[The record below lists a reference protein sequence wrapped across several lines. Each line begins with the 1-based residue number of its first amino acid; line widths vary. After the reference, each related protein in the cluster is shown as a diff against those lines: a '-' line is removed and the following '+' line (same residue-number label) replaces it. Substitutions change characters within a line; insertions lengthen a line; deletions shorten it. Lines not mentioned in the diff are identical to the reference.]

1 MTTVGA
7 LSFDSAHAAMQ
18 GAGLDVAFGPFVV
31 RLRIREPALARL
43 IHDLYADYPAP
54 DRETV
59 IPFCEVA
66 VTGTRFWRSFARRG
80 FVIHADGLLHGSSL
94 DLPLALP
101 SLEWTINY
109 LIATAAHRYVML
121 HAAVVERNG
130 RALILPGNP
139 GSGKSTLCAALLGRG
154 WRLLSDEFALLRP
167 EDGLLQP
174 MPRLVSLKNQ
184 SIDIIRQAVPGL
196 RFGPAVSGTH
206 KGKVALA
213 VPPLDSI
220 RRQGEPARPAWIVFP
235 TWREGE
241 PAPGLT
247 PLPRARAFA
256 EVTEHAMNYE
266 ICGETGYVAVRR
278 LVESCSAATLSF
290 SRLEEAIDAVESLD
304 RAALRP
310 VLSADAAAH

>member
-1 MTTVGA
+1 MTTLGEIPFDAARAA
-7 LSFDSAHAAMQ
+7 LRRT
-18 GAGLDVAFGPFVV
+18 GLDVAFGPFVV
-31 RLRIREPALARL
+31 RLGIREPALARL
-43 IHDLYADYPAP
+43 VHDLYAGYPVPGRDTA
-54 DRETV
+54 
-59 IPFCEVA
+59 IPFCEVT
-66 VTGTRFWRSFARRG
+66 VTGKRFWRSFARRG
-80 FVIHADGLLHGSSL
+80 FVIHADGQLYGSSL

-109 LIATAAHRYVML
+109 LIATTAHSYVML
-121 HAAVVERNG
+121 HAAVVERGG

-184 SIDIIRQAVPGL
+184 SIDLIRQAVPEL

-220 RRQGEPARPAWIVFP
+220 RRQDEPARPAWIVFP
-235 TWREGE
+235 TWRERA
-241 PAPGLT
+241 PAPALA
-247 PLPRARAFA
+247 PLSRAAAFA
-256 EVTEHAMNYE
+256 AVTEHAMNYE
-266 ICGETGYVAVRR
+266 ICGETGYLAVRR
-278 LVESCSAATLSF
+278 LVETCPAATLSF
-290 SRLEEAIDAVESLD
+290 SRLEEGIAAVESLD
-304 RAALRP
+304 RAALQP
-310 VLSADAAAH
+310 ALPADVAAR